1 MSTIILII
9 TITSRLTADVLHHVL
24 IGLRVFQIF
33 VSNLKTKSLLAT
45 EISALF
51 FLLVGLVMI
60 LWFREG
66 EEVH

>member
-1 MSTIILII
+1 MSTIISII

-24 IGLRVFQIF
+24 IGPRVFQIF